1 MLRMVSLAYLMIL
14 CVYDESGLQKY
25 INVQGIENFI
35 FFFELILGLQQLCSI
50 IELTAMVKKCALS
63 KSYNGN
69 QEEFREEEY
78 RIYKQSWWTRLFL
91 LNGSLILIILCS
103 ILTFCGEI
111 DGDFYDEGSD
121 STSKLIITIFA
132 ASSFGLVSILC
143 LWSLIHFG
151 RIANK
156 LYGNDLDH

>member
-1 MLRMVSLAYLMIL
+1 M
-14 CVYDESGLQKY
+14 
-25 INVQGIENFI
+25 
-35 FFFELILGLQQLCSI
+35 GLQQLCSI
-50 IELTAMVKKCALS
+50 IELTALVKKSALT

-78 RIYKQSWWTRLFL
+78 RIYRQSWWTRIFL

-121 STSKLIITIFA
+121 ST
-132 ASSFGLVSILC
+132 
-143 LWSLIHFG
+143 
-151 RIANK
+151 
-156 LYGNDLDH
+156 

>member
-1 MLRMVSLAYLMIL
+1 MLRMVSLAYLLIL
-14 CVYDESGLQKY
+14 CVYDDPGVQKY

-50 IELTAMVKKCALS
+50 IELTALVKKSALT

-121 STSKLIITIFA
+121 ST
-132 ASSFGLVSILC
+132 
-143 LWSLIHFG
+143 
-151 RIANK
+151 
-156 LYGNDLDH
+156 

>member
-1 MLRMVSLAYLMIL
+1 MLRLVSLAYLLIL
-14 CVYDESGLQKY
+14 CVYDDPGVQKY

-50 IELTAMVKKCALS
+50 IELTALVKKSALT

-78 RIYKQSWWTRLFL
+78 RIYRQSWWTRLFL

-103 ILTFCGEI
+103 LLTFCGEI

-121 STSKLIITIFA
+121 ST
-132 ASSFGLVSILC
+132 
-143 LWSLIHFG
+143 
-151 RIANK
+151 
-156 LYGNDLDH
+156 

>member
-1 MLRMVSLAYLMIL
+1 MLRLVSLAYLLIL
-14 CVYDESGLQKY
+14 CVYDDPGVQKY

-50 IELTAMVKKCALS
+50 IELTALVKKSALT

-78 RIYKQSWWTRLFL
+78 RIYRQSWWTRLFL

-121 STSKLIITIFA
+121 ST
-132 ASSFGLVSILC
+132 
-143 LWSLIHFG
+143 
-151 RIANK
+151 
-156 LYGNDLDH
+156 